1 MGKEYKFG
9 TRAIHAGQEADPVS
23 GSVMTPIYQTS
34 TYKQDVPGEAIR
46 DYVYARVAN
55 PTRYALEDNLASLEG
70 VEYAV
75 CFSSGTAATSAC
87 IHLLEAGDH
96 VIMCDDIY
104 GGTFRLF
111 DKIYKQM
118 GVSFDLV
125 DMSKV
130 ENIDAAVKEN
140 TKMIFFETPTN
151 PMMKIIDIKMLID
164 YAKSKNLLSIVD
176 NTFASPY
183 LQSPFEY
190 GADIVLHSATKY
202 IGGHSDLIG
211 GVIMTDKKEIYDKF
225 RFIQKCIGAIPS
237 PMDCFLTLRSTKT
250 LHVRMERHCDNAE
263 KVVAFLSEHPKVEE
277 VFYPGLSSHP
287 GHEIAKKQMRRFGG
301 MISFRIEGGL
311 DGATKF
317 FQKLKVFMLAESLGG
332 VESLVNHPAKMTHA
346 SVPADQLEALG
357 VTGGLIRV
365 SVGIEDCDDLIA
377 DLEQALS

>member
-1 MGKEYKFG
+1 MSKQYKFG

-23 GSVMTPIYQTS
+23 GAVMTPIYQTS

-70 VEYAV
+70 VEHAV
-75 CFSSGTAATSAC
+75 CFSSGTAATSSC
-87 IHLLEAGDH
+87 VHLLEAGDH

-118 GVSFDLV
+118 GISFDLV

-130 ENIDAAVKEN
+130 ENINAALKEN

-151 PMMKIIDIKMLID
+151 PMMKIVDIKAVID
-164 YAKSKNLLSIVD
+164 YAKSKNLLSVVD
-176 NTFASPY
+176 NTFATPY

-190 GADIVLHSATKY
+190 GTDIVLHSATKY

-211 GVIMTDKKEIYDKF
+211 GVIMTDDKEIYDKF

-250 LHVRMERHCDNAE
+250 LHVRMEKHCDNAE
-263 KVVAFLSEHPKVEE
+263 KDSYLS
-277 VFYPGLSSHP
+277 
-287 GHEIAKKQMRRFGG
+287 
-301 MISFRIEGGL
+301 
-311 DGATKF
+311 
-317 FQKLKVFMLAESLGG
+317 
-332 VESLVNHPAKMTHA
+332 
-346 SVPADQLEALG
+346 
-357 VTGGLIRV
+357 
-365 SVGIEDCDDLIA
+365 
-377 DLEQALS
+377 